1 MTCTLRIVQDEDPVN
16 PRLDFDNLGKMIC
29 FHKRYNLGDAH
40 HIDWSDFN
48 GWDEMATHLTQAH
61 EAAVI
66 LPLFLYDHS
75 GLTLQTSPFSCPW
88 DSGQIGFI
96 YLDRTNLLNEA
107 PGQPKILTK
116 AAKAWA
122 TRCLLTEV
130 EEYDQY
136 LTGDVW
142 GYVIEDS
149 DGHEVES
156 CWGFYGED
164 YCKTEGEEAMARW
177 MRRQEA
183 A

>member
-1 MTCTLRIVQDEDPVN
+1 MTFTLRIVQDDEPLN
-16 PRLDFDNLGKMIC
+16 PRLEYDNLGRMIC
-29 FHKRYNLGDAH
+29 FHKRYNLGDEH
-40 HIDWSDFN
+40 NIDFSDFN
-48 GWDEMATHLTQAH
+48 GWDELKAHLIKQH
-61 EAAVI
+61 DAAII

-75 GLTLQTSPFSCPW
+75 GITLQTTPFSCPW

-96 YLDRTNLLNEA
+96 YMARTILLNAA

-122 TRCLLTEV
+122 AQCLLTEV
-130 EEYDQY
+130 QSYDQY

-149 DGHEVES
+149 ESNEIES
-156 CWGFYGED
+156 CWGFYGES
-164 YCKTEGEEAMARW
+164 YCKSEGEDALARL
-177 MRRQEA
+177 MTRKEA